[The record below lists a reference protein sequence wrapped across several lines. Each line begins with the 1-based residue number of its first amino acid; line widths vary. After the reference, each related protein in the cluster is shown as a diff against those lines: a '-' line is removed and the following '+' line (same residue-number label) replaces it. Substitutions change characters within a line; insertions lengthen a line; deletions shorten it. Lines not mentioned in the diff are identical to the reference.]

1 MFSLNMKPI
10 LHTEIEFT
18 GRDHIK
24 DFIRSDEAGDLEL
37 KKELVRRIKTG
48 ESLLAITEFYQC
60 PLALKSSSRPELIG
74 TEEGDKLV
82 MVEKLK

>member
-1 MFSLNMKPI
+1 MKPT
-10 LHTEIEFT
+10 LHTEIVFT

-24 DFIRSDEAGDLEL
+24 DFIRSEEPDDLEL
-37 KKELVRRIKTG
+37 QKELVRRIKTG
-48 ESLLAITEFYQC
+48 ESLLAVTEFYQC
-60 PLALKSSSRPELIG
+60 PLMLKSFRRPELIG

>member
-1 MFSLNMKPI
+1 MKPT

-24 DFIRSDEAGDLEL
+24 GFIRSEEPEDLEL
-37 KKELVRRIKTG
+37 QEELVRRIKTG
-48 ESLLAITEFYQC
+48 ESLLAVTEFYQC
-60 PLALKSSSRPELIG
+60 PLALKSSKRPELIG

>member
-1 MFSLNMKPI
+1 MKPK

-24 DFIRSDEAGDLEL
+24 EFIRSEEPEDLEL

-48 ESLLAITEFYQC
+48 ESLLAMTEFYQC
-60 PLALKSSSRPELIG
+60 PLALKSSIRPDLLG
-74 TEEGDKLV
+74 TEAGDQLV

>member
-1 MFSLNMKPI
+1 MKPT
-10 LHTEIEFT
+10 LHTEIEFN

-24 DFIRSDEAGDLEL
+24 DFIRSEEPEDLEL
-37 KKELVRRIKTG
+37 QEELVRRIKTG
-48 ESLLAITEFYQC
+48 ESLLAVTEFYQC
-60 PLALKSSSRPELIG
+60 PLALKSSKRPELIG

>member
-1 MFSLNMKPI
+1 MKPT

-24 DFIRSDEAGDLEL
+24 DFIRSEEPDDLEL
-37 KKELVRRIKTG
+37 KKELVRRIKSG

-60 PLALKSSSRPELIG
+60 PLALKSSSRPALIG

-82 MVEKLK
+82 MVERLK

>member
-1 MFSLNMKPI
+1 MKPT

-24 DFIRSDEAGDLEL
+24 DFIRSEEPEDLEL
-37 KKELVRRIKTG
+37 QKELVRRIKTG
-48 ESLLAITEFYQC
+48 ESLLAVTEFYQC
-60 PLALKSSSRPELIG
+60 PLMLKSSRRPELIG